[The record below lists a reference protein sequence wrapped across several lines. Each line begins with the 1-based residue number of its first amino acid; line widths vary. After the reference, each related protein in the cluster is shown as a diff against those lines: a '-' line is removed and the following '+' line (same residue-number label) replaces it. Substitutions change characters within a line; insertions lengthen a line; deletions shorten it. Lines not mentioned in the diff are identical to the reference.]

1 MEEFSIQKEIEQ
13 SGVTGEAKFIF
24 AYYLTKALKE
34 GSSRMSAYYGAFH
47 ELKELGYK
55 KDAQGTWKKEASKE
69 SRDSEY
75 KLEIKKL
82 QATDEEQRLVFGFF
96 SVVEV
101 DGNPVVDL
109 QGDVITSKDIENAA
123 YKYMRFSRMGDDRHD
138 ERAKAVIVE
147 SMVFT
152 KEKQKLLGIDLGFV
166 GWWGGFKVLDDA
178 LWKNF
183 KSGKYEG
190 FSIGGRGRREPFN
203 E

>member
-1 MEEFSIQKEIEQ
+1 MEEFSIQKEVEQ
-13 SGVTGEAKFIF
+13 SGVEGTAKFIF
-24 AYYLTKALKE
+24 TYFLTKSLKE
-34 GSSRMSAYYGAFH
+34 GKGRTSAFLDAFKGLKDSGYY
-47 ELKELGYK
+47 
-55 KDAQGTWKKEASKE
+55 KDAQGIWKKDESK
-69 SRDSEY
+69 DSEY

-82 QATDEEQRLVFGFF
+82 QATDEDQHLVFGFF

-101 DGNPVVDL
+101 DGVPVVDL
-109 QGDVITSKDIENAA
+109 QGDVITSKDIESAA

-190 FSIGGRGRREPFN
+190 FSIGGRGRREPFD

>member
-34 GSSRMSAYYGAFH
+34 GSSRTSAYYGAFH

-55 KDAQGTWKKEASKE
+55 KDAEGVWRK
-69 SRDSEY
+69 SEPAF
-75 KLEIKKL
+75 KDCEIKMKVNKIE
-82 QATDEEQRLVFGFF
+82 ATDEEQRLVFGFF